1 MAGNSGRSIKRE
13 RIWETGSFLFKKERV
28 VIVVKNIRL
37 SGEEYLLYLRAHR
50 DIVQKYFFGCFE
62 KDGNEI
68 LTQEEIVD
76 EMRRKIQ
83 IEIPMEPSCDDA
95 LKEIIIRLLDRYEVQ
110 GILMSV
116 PGGMETGYQL
126 LKNAG

>member
-1 MAGNSGRSIKRE
+1 M
-13 RIWETGSFLFKKERV
+13 
-28 VIVVKNIRL
+28 
-37 SGEEYLLYLRAHR
+37 
-50 DIVQKYFFGCFE
+50 
-62 KDGNEI
+62 
-68 LTQEEIVD
+68 D

-83 IEIPMEPSCDDA
+83 IEIPMEPSCDDV